1 MLAYKKR
8 VEIKRWTTKQRCSG
22 GNETQPPTTKHRKVT
37 EKTSAARKHGK
48 NINKAESYKNKNY
61 RNEELK
67 NQSATIKHCS
77 EFRKCT
83 AIGTYTIYITNCG
96 SIVCAKWPN
105 GPIKMQ
111 NATLRCNK
119 KWLYFYRY
127 QSGYCSACFY
137 YGIVRWW
144 RCQRW
149 LKMSCCNSAQYF
161 MMDNA
166 TMRRWLAA
174 TDTVAR
180 LRSISGISISQES
193 ESRFYL
199 LQFDSQ
205 AQWPKFQYLN
215 KSCCMNPINRRYKAL
230 INIFWVLRASNEFSL
245 RRLSENCYTLVR
257 SLGNVRENL
266 GLQTYR

>member
-77 EFRKCT
+77 EFCKCT

-127 QSGYCSACFY
+127 QSGYCTACFY
-137 YGIVRWW
+137 YGIFLGDVVNADWRWAVATVRNILWW
-144 RCQRW
+144 TMQPCVADWRLQTQWRDCEVYQEFQLVKSPKAVFTFCSWTVKLNGR
-149 LKMSCCNSAQYF
+149 NS
-161 MMDNA
+161 N
-166 TMRRWLAA
+166 TLTR
-174 TDTVAR
+174 VAVWIP
-180 LRSISGISISQES
+180 LIDVTKLLSISYGFS
-193 ESRFYL
+193 ER
-199 LQFDSQ
+199 Q
-205 AQWPKFQYLN
+205 
-215 KSCCMNPINRRYKAL
+215 M
-230 INIFWVLRASNEFSL
+230 IFR
-245 RRLSENCYTLVR
+245 
-257 SLGNVRENL
+257 
-266 GLQTYR
+266 